1 MTQDYQYAKTQR
13 KNSAPFSKWT
23 RCPKMITFCYEEYQN
38 IRDLLSTYKFA
49 LVENKNREWYLADN
63 LTDVLTW
70 LKASVN
76 FGYEREKKNRKGKK
90 KNLLSQQIMPERIRN
105 NICI

>member
-1 MTQDYQYAKTQR
+1 MDKM
-13 KNSAPFSKWT
+13 SKDDNILLW
-23 RCPKMITFCYEEYQN
+23 RIPKH
-38 IRDLLSTYKFA
+38 RDLLSTYKFA

-76 FGYEREKKNRKGKK
+76 FGYEREKKTRKGKK
-90 KNLLSQQIMPERIRN
+90 KKSTVPADYAWKNQKQYMHLGP
-105 NICI
+105 